1 MQERLDALVVGAGP
15 TGLTMAC
22 ELLRHGLKVRVI
34 DAAPTASRHS
44 KALVIHVRTLEV
56 FERMGVVA
64 AILAGAQPMLRMNV
78 MGRERP
84 VARVSIDSLPGRF
97 PAPVVLEQSNT
108 EAVLEA
114 RFTELGGHVER
125 ATRLVAYRE
134 DGDGVTATLSSDAG
148 ETSVAA
154 AWLLG
159 CDGAHSAVRHLAG
172 VPFEGSQYD
181 DTFDQADLHLRWD
194 RPAGEGYFFFRESGG
209 LVAFLPLPRGRYR
222 VLCLGGAH
230 PVADPTLADFQRMV
244 HEVAPDAEL
253 YDPEWL
259 VRFRLHLRVVP
270 RMREG
275 HALLAGDAAHVHSP
289 AGGQGM
295 NTGIQDAFNL
305 AWKLALVRRGLAQPD
320 LLDSYGRER
329 MIAARQVLRF
339 SDAAFRRAIA
349 GGRAAGWV
357 RALLLRTLLPLLART
372 GQGAATISQ
381 TRISYR
387 EAGTGLDAR
396 SWPRRGPGPG
406 DRAPDS
412 ALTCPEGQTHLF
424 TRLAATPGFALVRL
438 PGSRP
443 LAALDQAA
451 AAVVARW
458 PGLVDSFSVLAGPGP
473 ATADTLVDRDGE
485 LYRRYA
491 VRGPELLL
499 VRPDGHIAARA
510 PLTRAGA
517 IGACIEQLLRTGHV
531 TAA

>member
-1 MQERLDALVVGAGP
+1 M
-15 TGLTMAC
+15 
-22 ELLRHGLKVRVI
+22 I

-209 LVAFLPLPRGRYR
+209 LVAFLPLPRGRYP
-222 VLCLGGAH
+222 VLFVTWDEAYSASNQVFAAFFGPG
-230 PVADPTLADFQRMV
+230 
-244 HEVAPDAEL
+244 
-253 YDPEWL
+253 
-259 VRFRLHLRVVP
+259 VRP
-270 RMREG
+270 G
-275 HALLAGDAAHVHSP
+275 TSC
-289 AGGQGM
+289 
-295 NTGIQDAFNL
+295 
-305 AWKLALVRRGLAQPD
+305 
-320 LLDSYGRER
+320 
-329 MIAARQVLRF
+329 AARLDHYSFCRLITDNF
-339 SDAAFRRAIA
+339 
-349 GGRAAGWV
+349 GKE
-357 RALLLRTLLPLLART
+357 PL
-372 GQGAATISQ
+372 
-381 TRISYR
+381 
-387 EAGTGLDAR
+387 EN
-396 SWPRRGPGPG
+396 
-406 DRAPDS
+406 
-412 ALTCPEGQTHLF
+412 
-424 TRLAATPGFALVRL
+424 
-438 PGSRP
+438 
-443 LAALDQAA
+443 AA
-451 AAVVARW
+451 AAASISDIW
-458 PGLVDSFSVLAGPGP
+458 DL
-473 ATADTLVDRDGE
+473 
-485 LYRRYA
+485 
-491 VRGPELLL
+491 
-499 VRPDGHIAARA
+499 
-510 PLTRAGA
+510 
-517 IGACIEQLLRTGHV
+517 
-531 TAA
+531 